1 MKKQKIS
8 YELDEKLKKDKQDEI
23 TKILEAAE
31 AKNIE
36 FSKMKYYNQ

>member
-1 MKKQKIS
+1 MTNRTIS
-8 YELDEKLKKDKQDEI
+8 YELDEELSKEKQDEI

-36 FSKMKYYNQ
+36 FKEEE